1 MMIDNVRTPPPA
13 IPEKDTHVRFNRAWK
28 YSPRG
33 FDMVKCK
40 KNEDMVVP
48 KFIADIAVADLDGN
62 DVPAAEIISEGVEEV
77 ATAPVVKQRAR
88 K

>member
-1 MMIDNVRTPPPA
+1 MMIDNNRVLPPPA
-13 IPEKDTHVRFNRAWK
+13 PEKDTHVRFNRAWK

-40 KNEDMVVP
+40 KNEEMVVP
-48 KFIADIAVADLDGN
+48 KFIADIAAADLDGN
-62 DVPAAEIISEGVEEV
+62 GVPAAEIIGEGVEEV
-77 ATAPVVKQRAR
+77 ATAPVVKQRSR